1 MSKVISLV
9 SGGLDSLL
17 ATDVLLSE
25 GNEVLMMFGALNQS
39 PEAQEREAAK
49 HFYNFFESEYRGR
62 VHFHE
67 ITVDLHGTKKVES
80 AWGRTMLL
88 LGLALTYNYS
98 QLDNYYDALAIGSHK
113 GDVGPDCNPDKLT
126 AFTQSVWMSTKGS
139 VKLLLPIAA
148 LDQDQIGKEFR
159 RRALPLSKTFS
170 CYWSIPCGYRSIH
183 DTYLC
188 PGCRRKVV
196 AMKAAGYTESDVPN
210 SPTRTFQSNLA
221 EPLTY

>member
-49 HFYNFFESEYRGR
+49 HFYNFFDSEYKGR

-98 QLDNYYDALAIGSHK
+98 QLDNYYDSLAIGSHR
-113 GDVGPDCNPDKLT
+113 GDVGPDCNPDKQD
-126 AFTQSVWMSTKGS
+126 AFTKAVETSTKGS
-139 VKLLLPIAA
+139 VSLLLPIAD
-148 LDQDQIGKEFR
+148 LDQEQIGKEFR

-170 CYWSIPCGYRSIH
+170 CYWNPPCGYRSVH

-188 PGCRRKVV
+188 PGCRRKAV
-196 AMKAAGYTESDVPN
+196 AMKAAGYPELLTPN
-210 SPTRTFQSNLA
+210 SATRTFQSDLA